1 MSSSNIDPGDAAYR
15 AWQLTKGDR
24 MAQYGHPWDDYTR
37 VRRIFGS
44 ITNYHHNLSTQE
56 AIMFMV
62 CVKLARLM
70 KSLDEGK
77 MHEDSLVDA
86 IGYLNCLHMADARE
100 KLLDAPE
107 GAFVDLPIDPEFV
120 PIDELNR
127 RLWESDDKSTKA

>member
-1 MSSSNIDPGDAAYR
+1 MMSSSNIDPGDAAYR

-100 KLLDAPE
+100 MLHDAPKHIF
-107 GAFVDLPIDPEFV
+107 GDMAIQY
-120 PIDELNR
+120 
-127 RLWESDDKSTKA
+127 DD

>member
-24 MAQYGHPWDDYTR
+24 MAQYGHPFDDYTR

-44 ITNYHHNLSTQE
+44 FTNFHHNLSTQE

-70 KSLDEGK
+70 KSLEEGK

-86 IGYLNCLHMADARE
+86 IGYLNCLHMADARDQ
-100 KLLDAPE
+100 LLDAPLHVV
-107 GAFVDLPIDPEFV
+107 GDMGIYR
-120 PIDELNR
+120 DEPT
-127 RLWESDDKSTKA
+127 EA